1 MATSIM
7 HVSMPHKT
15 SNYLHTKALEKG
27 HVYSKTTS
35 INIKPCSILC
45 TAEKSNDQN
54 PIQRRRSGNYKPS
67 SWDFDYIQSLNSE
80 YKGERYLRRVFE
92 LKKRVKM
99 MLEGVMDRVDQ
110 LEFIDDLQKLGIL
123 YHFEDKIK
131 RILENIYH
139 DRIAGKNEK
148 MKETNLYSTALEF
161 RLLRQRG
168 FCVSQETF
176 DSFKN
181 REGDFRESLVD
192 DIEGLLQLYE
202 ASFLMAEGECTLELA
217 REFATIFLQKKLDE
231 NNNAIDDYLA
241 LLVRDALDLPLHW
254 RVERPKA
261 RWFIEV
267 YEKRPS
273 MNPVV
278 LELAKL
284 DFNIVQAI
292 HQEELKHI
300 SRWWKKTSIAE
311 KLPFARDRIVECYI
325 WTLAGHLGPQYAH
338 FRTMGTKVNAFI
350 TVLDDIFDVYGTL
363 EELQLFNHVIQR
375 WDSKS
380 MEQLPHY
387 MQIMFLALNN
397 LIKEIAYD
405 VLKDHGIVI
414 IPYLRKLWADL
425 SQAYFQEAKWYYEGY
440 KPTLEEY
447 VENGWISS
455 SAPVILCHAFF
466 LLASPI
472 KIEVVQSLFKYHNV
486 VRLVGIILR
495 LVDDLGTSPDEM
507 KRGDVPKSVQ
517 CYMNETSA
525 CEEEA
530 REYIRF
536 LIGEAWKE
544 MNREQVAESSLPHEF
559 IRNAVNLCR
568 IAQYMYHHGDG
579 HGHQQHPEIKDQFR
593 RLLFEPI
600 A

>member
-1 MATSIM
+1 MATRIM
-7 HVSMPHKT
+7 HVPMPRKT
-15 SNYLHTKALEKG
+15 SNYLHTKAFEKG
-27 HVYSKTTS
+27 YVYSKTTS
-35 INIKPCSILC
+35 INVKPCSVLC
-45 TAEKSNDQN
+45 TAEKPTDRN
-54 PIQRRRSGNYKPS
+54 PIERRRSGNYKPP

-80 YKGERYLRRVFE
+80 YKGEKYLRRVFE

-139 DRIAGKNEK
+139 DHISSKTDK
-148 MKETNLYSTALEF
+148 MKETNLYSTALEYI
-161 RLLRQRG
+161 LLRQHG
-168 FCVSQETF
+168 FCVSQEIF
-176 DSFKN
+176 DSFKK
-181 REGDFRESLVD
+181 RKGDFKESLVD
-192 DIEGLLQLYE
+192 DTKGLLQLYE
-202 ASFLMAEGECTLELA
+202 ASFLMAKGEYALELA

-231 NNNAIDDYLA
+231 GNNAIDDYLA
-241 LLVRDALDLPLHW
+241 LLVRNALDLPLHW

-273 MNPVV
+273 MNAVV

-300 SRWWKKTSIAE
+300 SRWWKRTSITE
-311 KLPFARDRIVECYI
+311 KLPFARDRIVESYI
-325 WTLAGHLGPQYAH
+325 WSVAGHFEPQYAH

-363 EELQLFNHVIQR
+363 EELQLFNYVIQR
-375 WDSKS
+375 WDIKS

-387 MQIMFLALNN
+387 MQVMFLALNN
-397 LIKEIAYD
+397 LINEIAYD
-405 VLKDHGIVI
+405 VLKDQGIVI

-425 SQAYFQEAKWYYEGY
+425 SQSYFQEAKWQYEKY
-440 KPTLEEY
+440 KPTLQEY
-447 VENGWISS
+447 VENGWISI
-455 SAPVILCHAFF
+455 SAPVILCHAFL
-466 LLASPI
+466 LLANPI
-472 KIEVVQSLFKYHNV
+472 EIEVVQSLFKYHNV
-486 VRLVGIILR
+486 VRLAGIILR
-495 LVDDLGTSPDEM
+495 LVNDLGTSPDEM
-507 KRGDVPKSVQ
+507 KRGDVLKSVQ
-517 CYMNETSA
+517 CYMNETGA

-544 MNREQVAESSLPHEF
+544 MNRERVAESSFPHEF
-559 IRNAVNLCR
+559 IRSAVNLGR
-568 IAQYMYHHGDG
+568 TAQYMYHHGDG

-593 RLLFEPI
+593 KLLFEPI